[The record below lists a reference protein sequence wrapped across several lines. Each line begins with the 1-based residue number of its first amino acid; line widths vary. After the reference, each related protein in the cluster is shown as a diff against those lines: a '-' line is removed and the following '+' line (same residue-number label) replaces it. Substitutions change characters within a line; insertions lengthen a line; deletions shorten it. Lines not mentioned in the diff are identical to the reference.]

1 MMVQFRVLNNIYLYF
16 LIFFFIFPILVLNM
30 LTFTFYNAIP
40 YSIYNSHNST
50 IIKSIIR
57 LHEDNYCL
65 SVNEES
71 FFSVWDC

>member
-1 MMVQFRVLNNIYLYF
+1 
-16 LIFFFIFPILVLNM
+16 M
-30 LTFTFYNAIP
+30 LTFTFNNAIP
-40 YSIYNSHNST
+40 YSIYNGHNST

-57 LHEDNYCL
+57 LHEDKYCL